1 MVSPARI
8 DKLRA
13 ALDRLSEDEQDRV
26 IRFADELST
35 NKAPEGTPLKD
46 LMPFFGCISE
56 ETADQMEK
64 DIEEAFE
71 RIDPNEW
78 KDPA

>member
-1 MVSPARI
+1 MVRSNT
-8 DKLRA
+8 DKEIHRVVGE
-13 ALDRLSEDEQDRV
+13 LSETDKSRV
-26 IRFADELST
+26 LDFARGLKRSES
-35 NKAPEGTPLKD
+35 PEEKTFKD

-56 ETADQMEK
+56 ETARQMEE
-64 DIEEAFE
+64 DIEDAFE